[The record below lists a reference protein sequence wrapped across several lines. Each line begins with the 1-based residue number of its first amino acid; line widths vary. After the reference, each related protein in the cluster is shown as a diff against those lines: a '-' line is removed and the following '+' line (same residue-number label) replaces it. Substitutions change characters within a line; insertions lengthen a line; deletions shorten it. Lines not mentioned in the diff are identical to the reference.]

1 MWLTDGTQAKRSR
14 RTATSSSRASG
25 SWSLCFL
32 RGKVGRSSQAASSTA
47 PFPTQE
53 YAQHEARRFA
63 EPALADSPDDEEE
76 NTSMS
81 EPNSNAAQ
89 QQEAPQ
95 YVTKAKFD
103 RLVAYVQELVTEHN
117 LLDARVVEL
126 ERHEQN
132 RQRIENEIAA
142 RK

>member
-1 MWLTDGTQAKRSR
+1 
-14 RTATSSSRASG
+14 
-25 SWSLCFL
+25 
-32 RGKVGRSSQAASSTA
+32 
-47 PFPTQE
+47 
-53 YAQHEARRFA
+53 
-63 EPALADSPDDEEE
+63 
-76 NTSMS
+76 MS